1 MSATADAAM
10 LGSYFAASLRTPV
23 ARVAVDGRS
32 YPVETLHLEDA
43 LAATR
48 HVVRPAAAWC
58 IHSEVA
64 AAALTTPYN
73 PLQPLTTPYSPLQS
87 PAAPHS
93 PPQPIL
99 THPYPSLLITPHHS
113 ALAELGKTLHEA
125 VHGGL
130 EGLEKQLGGLVGAAP
145 APNPAPDS
153 GSSPTLDANP
163 GP

>member
-1 MSATADAAM
+1 MQTRADPCRP
-10 LGSYFAASLRTPV
+10 FV
-23 ARVAVDGRS
+23 APIA
-32 YPVETLHLEDA
+32 PFN
-43 LAATR
+43 
-48 HVVRPAAAWC
+48 
-58 IHSEVA
+58 
-64 AAALTTPYN
+64 PYN
-73 PLQPLTTPYSPLQS
+73 LLEPSNSPLQS

-99 THPYPSLLITPHHS
+99 THPDPSLLITPHHS

-145 APNPAPDS
+145 APYPAPDS
-153 GSSPTLDANP
+153 SSTPTLDVNP